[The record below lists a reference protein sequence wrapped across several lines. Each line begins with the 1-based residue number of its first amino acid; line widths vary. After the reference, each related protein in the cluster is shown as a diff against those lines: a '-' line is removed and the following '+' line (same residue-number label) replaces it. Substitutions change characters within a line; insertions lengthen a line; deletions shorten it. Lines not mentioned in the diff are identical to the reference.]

1 MKEFINSTDEPQ
13 VWEVIEQYD
22 LPDKSIIVEITES
35 TASKESSDI
44 QSLLGYFKQRD
55 IQVALDDFGTGYSS
69 LSAVVELRPDIIKI
83 DRGFIKELGSSQDSL
98 TLVSLIIDL
107 SHKLGIKVV
116 AEGVETEAQ
125 LGILRELKCKYVQ
138 GFYFSKPVP
147 LESCIAFLTSR

>member
-1 MKEFINSTDEPQ
+1 M
-13 VWEVIEQYD
+13 IEQYG

-35 TASKESSDI
+35 TASQESSDI

-116 AEGVETEAQ
+116 AEGGVETKAQ
-125 LGILRELKCKYVQ
+125 LDILRELKCKYVQ

-147 LESCIAFLTSR
+147 LDAFMTLLKNR